1 MRNITL
7 SRWSQLAR
15 KNEKGQVLVEG
26 LFVMIFLT
34 GLLLVLMGSIK
45 KQNEVFKKYELP
57 AKIKY
62 KNR

>member
-1 MRNITL
+1 
-7 SRWSQLAR
+7 
-15 KNEKGQVLVEG
+15 
-26 LFVMIFLT
+26 MIFIA

-45 KQNEVFKKYELP
+45 KQNEVFKNYELP